1 MWFLVSLL
9 WFCSVKVNML
19 ACLKALVHGNCTT
32 GSWNKQL
39 GWSSVSLWM
48 SEKLTKW
55 KVEGWQQEEN
65 RACSGVSLSVSA
77 GIQFFGSVLINKFI
91 GVLEKNTKLILMIFV
106 VNTKSG
112 RITNDENKQ
121 VNNRPGLHLLGK
133 ITAVWV
139 NLQSVG
145 FPGKWV
151 AGVGITDS

>member
-1 MWFLVSLL
+1 M
-9 WFCSVKVNML
+9 
-19 ACLKALVHGNCTT
+19 
-32 GSWNKQL
+32 
-39 GWSSVSLWM
+39 
-48 SEKLTKW
+48 
-55 KVEGWQQEEN
+55 
-65 RACSGVSLSVSA
+65 SA

-121 VNNRPGLHLLGK
+121 VNNRPGILHLLGK